1 MKQNKY
7 FSPQRFVRLFR
18 NDLLIN
24 QKAYLYTPIGLLIA
38 VYILSLLG
46 LRNSNPSYVQNAVY
60 LPNFIFYLL
69 GIISLISTSFP
80 ALKDQIKTSNYLLL
94 PGSTI
99 EKYLL
104 QFVVRIVIFIPLALV
119 IFWIG
124 THLAKA
130 SLLPNPERGFDPSKI
145 PYFYFSDLFK
155 NVPSF
160 RDKLVIIT
168 SIFSLATLLFAGSA
182 YFNRFALVKTAIVV
196 AVVSFLVILT
206 FVCFSHIFYPDET
219 MGFDMKLKI
228 YEITDNINN
237 VQLAAYLLG
246 CLSWIF
252 FLVLGYFKLKEKEI

>member
-7 FSPQRFVRLFR
+7 FSPQRFVRLFQ

-24 QKAYLYTPIGLLIA
+24 QKTYLFTPVGLLIA
-38 VYILSLLG
+38 VYIFSLLG
-46 LRNSNPSYVQNAVY
+46 MRQSNPAYIQNALY
-60 LPNFIFYLL
+60 LPNFMFYTL
-69 GIISLISTSFP
+69 GIIALISTSFP

-99 EKYLL
+99 EKYVL
-104 QFVVRIVIFIPLALV
+104 QFVVRIVIFIPLALT

-130 SLLPNPERGFDPSKI
+130 SLIPTPESGFDPSKI
-145 PYFYFSDLFK
+145 PDFHFSDIMK
-155 NVPSF
+155 NVTSF
-160 RDKLVIIT
+160 RDKLVIIA
-168 SIFSLATLLFAGSA
+168 SIFSFATLLFAGSA

-206 FVCFSHIFYPDET
+206 FVIFSHIFYPAET
-219 MGFDMKLKI
+219 QGFDMKLKI
-228 YEITDNINN
+228 YEIAEDINN
-237 VQLAAYLLG
+237 LQLAAYLLG

-252 FLVLGYFKLKEKEI
+252 FLVLGYFKLKEKEV